1 MKKINDKVN
10 NISNILVTGSELK
23 RIYRENNERTKR
35 RLHRK
40 VEVQKWS
47 SFSGD
52 AKERAYQES
61 ANDAYDMCL
70 SIINAK
76 LNL

>member
-1 MKKINDKVN
+1 MSKKDDRVSDV
-10 NISNILVTGSELK
+10 SNILVSGSELK

-40 VEVQKWS
+40 IEVQKWT

-52 AKERAYQES
+52 AKERAYQEG

-76 LNL
+76 F